1 MAIRSALAAEERS
14 IFPIGHPTLAIEGL
28 PLAGAVSALLLLVLG
43 LVLWAAG
50 RRALQ
55 PALAALGG
63 AIGFAAGWMV
73 AGQTDGLLGAP
84 PWLVGLAGALLLAC
98 IGAIAFRFAV
108 AGALAIVL
116 ALVAPAVVLT
126 VHLVRT
132 EGAWAAGAG
141 ASDGG
146 AAAGVAADD
155 EGADPAAAIEES
167 IRAQFDRLA
176 RERLDEAWD
185 KASAW
190 LRERAPIAG
199 DGGASAPDASAGFT
213 LPDEGRD
220 VAADGAR
227 EEPAGAESFA
237 LPEVAAPAW
246 WDDTPPDVR
255 RVVILASMC
264 GLLAGALLGTL
275 AHAASAV
282 VVTAFGGAALWIGS
296 ARFLLTAALPSAGA
310 GVWPASASG
319 NLVMWLVVSILGIA
333 IQWTFRPR
341 PADKPR

>member
-1 MAIRSALAAEERS
+1 M
-14 IFPIGHPTLAIEGL
+14 
-28 PLAGAVSALLLLVLG
+28 LVIG
-43 LVLWAAG
+43 LVLWVAG

-63 AIGFAAGWMV
+63 AIGFAAGWMI

-126 VHLVRT
+126 VHAVRT
-132 EGAWAAGAG
+132 EGAWAAEEDETGNGAE
-141 ASDGG
+141 ASM
-146 AAAGVAADD
+146 AADD
-155 EGADPAAAIEES
+155 HLGADPGAALEES
-167 IRAQFDRLA
+167 IRARFDRLA
-176 RERLDEAWD
+176 REKLDEAWD

-190 LRERAPIAG
+190 LRERAPVVTEG
-199 DGGASAPDASAGFT
+199 DGAPDARDEFA
-213 LPDEGRD
+213 LPDAGRD
-220 VAADGAR
+220 AAVGDAS
-227 EEPAGAESFA
+227 EERAATEPFA

-246 WDDTPPDVR
+246 WEDTPPDVR
-255 RVVILASMC
+255 RVMILASMC

-282 VVTAFGGAALWIGS
+282 VVTAFGGAALWLGG
-296 ARFLLTAALPSAGA
+296 ARFLLTAALPSAGT